1 VNYNQNAVLF
11 TLAAVAASHG
21 KGYCYPSQKTILALC
36 SQYQDSSFSI
46 RTLNRYLLE
55 LEECAY
61 IVRVRRHLRS
71 KTGELIF
78 KSTLYKFTKK
88 FYNYIGSL
96 GKQIKSFLGSIRLP
110 FMANNPFKEKK
121 IISVCDSLPVD
132 KAVHNEREVA
142 LRASSCNSSPPAHI
156 SFVKTFLSTLL

>member
-1 VNYNQNAVLF
+1 MNYNQNAVLF

-21 KGYCYPSQKTILALC
+21 KGYCYPSQKTILKLC

-46 RTLNRYLLE
+46 RTLNRYLLD
-55 LEECAY
+55 LEEGAY
-61 IVRVRRHLRS
+61 IVRVRRHIRS

-110 FMANNPFKEKK
+110 FLANNPFKEKK
-121 IISVCDSLPVD
+121 IISGSDSLPVD
-132 KAVHNEREVA
+132 KAVHCPA
-142 LRASSCNSSPPAHI
+142 KDAPSAPSCNSSPPAHI
-156 SFVKTFLSTLL
+156 SYVKKLLSALR